1 MDDAAIFVD
10 LGVLY
15 VCSDR
20 RRDGGRRLIN
30 PSVDARPQNAG
41 PDVKHLTAQFLFGQ
55 PLGLQPKPPHGRID
69 CNATI
74 LAPARAGARPSRPC
88 AAPSLKKEHRED
100 SPKSRRRISTFKF
113 VVIRLSSVAEILNIL
128 PDASLDDRP
137 IRPIARRNPRGL
149 CQTQKSSITRICA
162 ADEWFD

>member
-1 MDDAAIFVD
+1 ARAVR
-10 LGVLY
+10 GY
-15 VCSDR
+15 
-20 RRDGGRRLIN
+20 GARRLIN
-30 PSVDARPQNAG
+30 PGMDARPQHAG
-41 PDVKHLTAQFLFGQ
+41 PDIQNLTAQFLFGQ

-74 LAPARAGARPSRPC
+74 PAPARAGARSSRAC

-128 PDASLDDRP
+128 PDASL
-137 IRPIARRNPRGL
+137 
-149 CQTQKSSITRICA
+149 
-162 ADEWFD
+162 